1 MGKLKGWEVKRWV
14 GDEGE
19 EGGHPVS
26 PPLHSQGDSW
36 GQTLSL
42 LLSFTFSGLHTK
54 TLNDHLCP
62 IFRQAKEASSTSG

>member
-36 GQTLSL
+36 GQTLSTAIVFYFFWSAYKDSERPS
-42 LLSFTFSGLHTK
+42 LSNL
-54 TLNDHLCP
+54 
-62 IFRQAKEASSTSG
+62 

>member
-1 MGKLKGWEVKRWV
+1 MYRNMGKLKGWEVKRWV

-36 GQTLSL
+36 GQTLSAAIVFYFFWSAYKGSARPS
-42 LLSFTFSGLHTK
+42 LSNL
-54 TLNDHLCP
+54 
-62 IFRQAKEASSTSG
+62 